1 MIINNDVDVTQVYHR
16 LVRSKA
22 EINVFR
28 GGTGSSKSYSA
39 AQFFI
44 INKLCNQTGKKI
56 VIARKTLPALKK
68 TAYWE
73 VMELLKQYQIPYKEN
88 KTDLEYHIN
97 GNILYFLSID
107 NPDKVA
113 SLNTDDV
120 WLEEGT
126 DFTFKDFMQFYL
138 RLKGQIYFT
147 FNPVDQHHWIN
158 QILVQSGKYNVYED
172 VSTYR
177 DNQFLAPQRVR
188 RIEQLIDQDE
198 NYYRIYNL
206 GEWGSLKNLI
216 YSGFKVVDIPA
227 RSGEITYGLDFG
239 FNHPSC
245 LVKIYWKD
253 NRFISQELLYK
264 SRLTNSELIDEVK
277 LLVPASHRQKY
288 MYADSAEP
296 ARIEDFFKAGFNI
309 HPADKSVRDG
319 LDYVKQHSN
328 GITSDS
334 VNGIKE
340 KQAYSYKEDKNGDPI
355 GDEPIKIM
363 DDFCDAERYGAYTYS
378 KIVIPEVSIL

>member
-1 MIINNDVDVTQVYHR
+1 MKINNDVDVTQVYHR

-28 GGTGSSKSYSA
+28 GGTGSSKSYST

-44 INKLCNQTGKKI
+44 INKLCGQTGKKI

-73 VMELLKQYQIPYKEN
+73 VMELLKKYQVPYKEN

-158 QILVQSGKYNVYED
+158 QILVQGGKYDVYED

-177 DNQFLAPQRVR
+177 DNPFLAPQRVK
-188 RIEQLIDQDE
+188 RIEQLINQDD
-198 NYYRIYNL
+198 NYYRIYNQ

-216 YSGFKVVDIPA
+216 YSGFKIVNIPA
-227 RSGEITYGLDFG
+227 EPSEVTYGLDFG

-253 NRFISQELLYK
+253 NKFISQELLYK
-264 SRLTNSELIDEVK
+264 SELTNTMLIEEVKELIPESD
-277 LLVPASHRQKY
+277 RQKY
-288 MYADSAEP
+288 LYADSAEP
-296 ARIEDFFKAGFNI
+296 ARIEEFFKAGFNI
-309 HPADKSVRDG
+309 QPAHKSVKDG
-319 LDYVKQHSN
+319 IDYVKTHSM

-334 VNGIKE
+334 VNGRKE
-340 KQAYSYKEDKNGDPI
+340 KQSYKYKEDKNGNVL
-355 GDEPIKIM
+355 DEPVKAM
-363 DDFCDAERYGAYTYS
+363 DDFCDAERYGAYSYS
-378 KIVIPEVSIL
+378 KVVIPEVFIL